1 MKKVLPSYSTVRFYY
16 FNEASKLVILKDSSL
31 GSLASWPSIFSA
43 LFPMMVFEDEVEVAK
58 KLMSKPRGFGV
69 WWPLFNRIYYR
80 WTWRHKSSVGDH
92 SLKLW
97 LHEVCVKN
105 GNSST
110 ITDWYLKLLLMMEA
124 VHKKKCHS
132 CCCFQVEDDLTRG
145 YYFGA
150 IGYGTRAEMKK
161 RSWCI
166 SFNLLTALRKIF
178 ACWICKVAISSA
190 DPLPEPFSFCFPPCA
205 LFAVFLSILRLLML
219 IEM

>member
-1 MKKVLPSYSTVRFYY
+1 MRLRSPKNWCQNHEALVFDDLSLTEFITVEHGVI
-16 FNEASKLVILKDSSL
+16 NLQLVT
-31 GSLASWPSIFSA
+31 
-43 LFPMMVFEDEVEVAK
+43 
-58 KLMSKPRGFGV
+58 
-69 WWPLFNRIYYR
+69 N
-80 WTWRHKSSVGDH
+80 DH